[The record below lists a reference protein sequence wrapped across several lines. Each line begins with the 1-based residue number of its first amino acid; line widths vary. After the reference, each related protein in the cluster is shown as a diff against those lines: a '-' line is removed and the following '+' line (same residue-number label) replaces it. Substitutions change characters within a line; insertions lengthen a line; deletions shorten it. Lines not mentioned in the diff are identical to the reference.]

1 MAALKTDPGFDF
13 NRTEEYKLSIQ
24 VSLDGF
30 SFSVVHLHENRLLA
44 AGHNPI
50 TISSEKFLGRRF
62 TEWFHEV
69 ELLQK
74 NYSEVQLYY
83 FSEKFT
89 LVPSSFYEFK
99 NQKKVIETAFGNL
112 NNNSVRDNY
121 LPEDEANLIFTIP
134 DSLKETFEKA
144 FPGYIILHPLSILSN
159 KIHQDFKNEKNE
171 RLLALSFQNNSFSLL
186 LFVNKK
192 LQIINNFYYKHP
204 NDVVFYILSV
214 LKSRKINP
222 SKTTLL
228 LSGKIY
234 PTSEITIVLS
244 DYFAQPEFLKV
255 SVQYNEN
262 IFGEQ
267 VQLFTPML

>member
-1 MAALKTDPGFDF
+1 MAALKTDPGFDI

-30 SFSVVHLHENRLLA
+30 SFSVVHIHENRLLA
-44 AGHNPI
+44 AGQFPI
-50 TISSEKFLGRRF
+50 TVSSESFLGRRF

-112 NNNSVRDNY
+112 NNHSVRDNY

-134 DSLKETFEKA
+134 DSLTEAFEKV
-144 FPGYIILHPLSILSN
+144 FPGYIILHPLSILS
-159 KIHQDFKNEKNE
+159 KKLHQNFLNDQDEK
-171 RLLALSFQNNSFSLL
+171 LLALSFRNHFFSLL

-192 LQIINNFYYKHP
+192 LQIINNYYFKHP
-204 NDVVFYILSV
+204 NDVIFYILSV
-214 LKSRKINP
+214 LKSRNINP
-222 SKTTLL
+222 SKTALL
-228 LSGKIY
+228 LSGKINSS
-234 PTSEITIVLS
+234 SEITAALS
-244 DYFAQPEFLKV
+244 DYFSQTEFLKV

-267 VQLFTPML
+267 VQLFTPIL